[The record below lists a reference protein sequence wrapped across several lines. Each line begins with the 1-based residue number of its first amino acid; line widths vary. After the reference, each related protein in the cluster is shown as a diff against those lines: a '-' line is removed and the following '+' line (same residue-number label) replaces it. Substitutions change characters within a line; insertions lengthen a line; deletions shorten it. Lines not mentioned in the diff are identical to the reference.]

1 MTPNEPVIKRDSDPD
16 PIKKIRTEEPQAPFG
31 QDEPNPNV
39 VSDATA
45 EDLGLEGGEEP
56 PAGEGSDAGDPGVG
70 GYGGRDPQDEM
81 PRVPSA
87 PETQEDPHEHGG
99 APKTDRE
106 PPANRGL
113 TGG

>member
-1 MTPNEPVIKRDSDPD
+1 MSPPDEPIQKRDSDPP
-16 PIKKIRTEEPQAPFG
+16 PIQKIRTKEPQAPFG
-31 QDEPNPNV
+31 QDEPNPSV

-56 PAGEGSDAGDPGVG
+56 PAGEGSEAGDPGLG
-70 GYGGRDPQDEM
+70 GYPGRDPKDEM

-99 APKTDRE
+99 APKTEKERPASTDRV
-106 PPANRGL
+106 
-113 TGG
+113 